1 MKNKEPSAR
10 SALMVSVISGV
21 MGFINGVW
29 VVLAG
34 TSYFHR
40 LSPYALIF
48 RAIYGVA
55 PLQFIEDLHDFL
67 FRSGFQ
73 FTLAPLLGALFGAGI
88 GFVASRFSGKP
99 ATSFLMITGAIT
111 GGIGGFASLG
121 IIFLNVYAS

>member
-40 LSPYALIF
+40 LSPYAVIF

-73 FTLAPLLGALFGAGI
+73 FILAPLLGALFGVVI
-88 GFVASRFSGKP
+88 GYIASRLNVKYSKLL
-99 ATSFLMITGAIT
+99 LMINGAISS
-111 GGIGGFASLG
+111 GIGGFLVWASS
-121 IIFLNVYAS
+121 I